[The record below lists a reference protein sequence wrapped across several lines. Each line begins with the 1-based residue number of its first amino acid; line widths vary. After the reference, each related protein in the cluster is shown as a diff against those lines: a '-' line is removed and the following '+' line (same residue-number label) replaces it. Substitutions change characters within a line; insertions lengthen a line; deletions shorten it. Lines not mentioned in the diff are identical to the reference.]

1 MQRFFDVV
9 QDRNGNC
16 IPNALVYVYL
26 ELTGTLATLYSDDNG
41 TVTPNPVTTNA
52 DGEYGFYA
60 ANGTYRL
67 TISAPGYSSDVRPG
81 TVLFDPTDPVV
92 MEASS
97 SLPALRVTQTGTGYC
112 LVVEDSVNPDATPF
126 IIDQTGSVGIGTVPS
141 GTYSLDVRR
150 STNAFWGVRVSNSN
164 VGASAASG
172 IQLGND
178 SNAAAAAISIN
189 SSANATAI
197 GGVNALN
204 IINGLAAPLVF
215 ATNGAEA
222 GRFTAT
228 RDFVTNINAS
238 APALTTNSTLSFE
251 LTSNTSLKIVVRGSD
266 GTTRSVSLTLS

>member
-16 IPNALVYVYL
+16 IPNALVYVYVGL
-26 ELTGTLATLYSDDNG
+26 SGTLATLYSDNG
-41 TVTPNPVTTNA
+41 VTAAPNPVTTNA

-60 ANGTYRL
+60 ANGTYSL

-92 MEASS
+92 METSS
-97 SLPALRVTQTGTGYC
+97 TLPALRVTQTGAGYS
-112 LVVEDSVNPDATPF
+112 LVVEDSANPDATPF
-126 IIDQTGSVGIGTVPS
+126 VVDQSGSVGIGSPPS

-150 STNAFWGVRVSNSN
+150 STDAFWGARVSNSN
-164 VGASAASG
+164 AGSSASAG

-178 SNAAAAAISIN
+178 TNAAAAAISIN
-189 SSANATAI
+189 SSANVSAI
-197 GGVNALN
+197 GGANSLN

-215 ATNGAEA
+215 ATSSAEA

-238 APALTTNSTLSFE
+238 APALTTNRTMSFE